1 MKKLLCILLCLLLLT
16 GCGAEAAPDVLEG
29 LPAAAETDAPAGSSP
44 AADAAPIE
52 SVDEDGDSRYLT
64 YDTLAL
70 PGGIEMAVAQCL
82 LGDRIYAGGLS
93 RDGAVLAWTDL
104 NGKGGVLELPEDI
117 TYIYALCPA
126 GDGFVLLG
134 GDAPSGYRSW
144 DGSVVLT
151 DDPSGNLWVA
161 AYDADGGL
169 TGSTALQEK
178 YTERTMNFQYLLAAE
193 DSCFMLC
200 QNLIIKIGAD
210 GSELCRVE
218 VESPHDHEF
227 QGMALLDG
235 SLYALTGNMFL
246 AQDYK
251 LLQLD
256 PETLE
261 TKNTYVLQCDSISG
275 LGASEANEIL
285 LNYTSGGQEAIGSF
299 DLETC
304 GISCLF
310 DWSGVGAAAEGM
322 IQPWEDGYVFFER
335 YETEIA
341 LLEWTS
347 GQRPERIT
355 LQMAVTGINDISQL
369 VQEFNL
375 SQELYQI
382 QITTYGDVLNN
393 DKAIDVL
400 RTEILAGNTPD
411 LYCFCDFGAGGGV
424 ETGGIDL
431 SIFGLDL
438 TPLLD
443 ADSVYSREA
452 FVPALL
458 DGMETD
464 GGLYALP
471 LAFDIWTV
479 KAPSALIPE
488 PGLTFEEL
496 EAVRETAGS
505 DWLPFESWVD
515 AATLLGW
522 TAHFAAGHYVD
533 YEAGTCQ
540 FESEDFIDYLTWCK
554 TWAGDG
560 SIQGPYDQVILTLSN
575 IISTKEVTTATA
587 QAEANN
593 GYTYVGIPV
602 SSGYGSMF
610 QVAVELGISN
620 QSANPDGAWA
630 FIRYCLSHLDE
641 DVLNGLPA
649 LQSVI
654 DDQVAWYMSGEAVDW
669 RGVALTASQACV
681 DKFYDLLEQTTV
693 MAGTDEI
700 LIGIIKDEADYYF
713 SNSRSAEETAKI
725 IQNRASLY
733 LMETSGG

>member
-16 GCGAEAAPDVLEG
+16 GCGAEAAPEVLEG
-29 LPAAAETDAPAGSSP
+29 LPAAAETDAPASSSP

-64 YDTLAL
+64 YDTLEL

-104 NGKGGVLELPEDI
+104 NGTGGVLKLPEDI

-134 GDAPSGYRSW
+134 GDAPSSYRNW
-144 DGSVVLT
+144 DGGIVLT
-151 DDPSGNLWVA
+151 DDPGGNLWVA
-161 AYDADGGL
+161 VYDADGSL

-178 YTERTMNFQYLLAAE
+178 YTEETMNFRSLLAAE

-200 QNLIIKIGAD
+200 PNLIIKIGAD

-235 SLYALTGNMFL
+235 SLYALTGDMFGL

-261 TKNTYVLQCDSISG
+261 TQNTYVLQCDSISG
-275 LGASEANEIL
+275 LGTSETNEIL

-310 DWSGVGAAAEGM
+310 DWNSVGAVTEGM
-322 IQPWEDGYVFFER
+322 IQPWADGYVFFER

-341 LLEWTS
+341 LLKWTS

-355 LQMAVTGINDISQL
+355 LQMAVTGINNISQL
-369 VQEFNL
+369 VQAFNL
-375 SQELYQI
+375 SQEVYQI
-382 QITTYGDVLNN
+382 QITTYGDVVNN

-411 LYCFCDFGAGGGV
+411 LYCFCDSGAGGGV
-424 ETGGIDL
+424 KTGGIDL
-431 SIFGLDL
+431 STFGLDL

-471 LAFDIWTV
+471 LAFDIQTFL
-479 KAPSALIPE
+479 APSALIPE

-496 EAVRETAGS
+496 EAVLEAAGS

-515 AATLLGW
+515 AATLLSW
-522 TAHFAAGHYVD
+522 TAPFAAGHYVD

-540 FESEDFIDYLTWCK
+540 FESEEFIDYLTWCK

-560 SIQGPYDQVILTLSN
+560 SIQDPYDQVILKLS
-575 IISTKEVTTATA
+575 IITSTEEVAFATA
-587 QAEANN
+587 KAEANN
-593 GYTYVGIPV
+593 GYTYAGIPV

-610 QVAVELGISN
+610 EVAVELGISN
-620 QSANPDGAWA
+620 QSAHTDGAWA
-630 FIRYCLSHLDE
+630 FIHYCLSHLDE
-641 DVLNGLPA
+641 EVFYGLPA

-654 DDQVAWYMSGEAVDW
+654 DDQIAWYLSGEAVDW
-669 RGVALTASQACV
+669 LGNPEPASQACV

-693 MAGTDEI
+693 MAGTDET

-713 SNSRSAEETAKI
+713 SSSRSAEDTANI

-733 LMETSGG
+733 LMEKYG